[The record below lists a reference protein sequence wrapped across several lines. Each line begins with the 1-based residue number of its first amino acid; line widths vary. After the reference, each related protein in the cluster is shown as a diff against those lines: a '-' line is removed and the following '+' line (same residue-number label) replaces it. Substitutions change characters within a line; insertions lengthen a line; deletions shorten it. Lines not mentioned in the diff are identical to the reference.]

1 MIIFMK
7 IYDFDLYFKDFG
19 QILTIFNVF
28 RLILKVY
35 DRPIINRLANCKL
48 TS

>member
-1 MIIFMK
+1 MIIFVK
-7 IYDFDLYFKDFG
+7 IYDFDLYFEDFG

-35 DRPIINRLANCKL
+35 DRPIINQSANHKL
-48 TS
+48 TG